1 MSIEVIVCVKQWA
14 EGADTAPMGLYDL
27 HQRNQINAT
36 RHSLSTTQSEVM
48 DQRRRSENE
57 IAALEQRVERLT
69 MLCEAMWELVGQ
81 TTGLTGEHLARMVD
95 QLDARDGERN
105 RSHTPGATQCGCGAM
120 VNARVTHCQFCGEAA
135 PARSLFDMI

>member
-1 MSIEVIVCVKQWA
+1 MSIGMIVCVKQWA

-69 MLCEAMWELVGQ
+69 ML
-81 TTGLTGEHLARMVD
+81 
-95 QLDARDGERN
+95 
-105 RSHTPGATQCGCGAM
+105 
-120 VNARVTHCQFCGEAA
+120 
-135 PARSLFDMI
+135 